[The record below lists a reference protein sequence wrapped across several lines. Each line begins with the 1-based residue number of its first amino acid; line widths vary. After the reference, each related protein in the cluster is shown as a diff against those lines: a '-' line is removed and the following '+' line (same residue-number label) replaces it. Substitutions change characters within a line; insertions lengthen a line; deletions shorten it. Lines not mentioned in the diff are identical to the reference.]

1 MDAAGDRGNEAM
13 RPFVRVIN
21 VHAQPSLDLLC
32 ASLKLGARSTI
43 RRNVRRQSI
52 VRIASSESVIFYAL
66 LMNIYFRP
74 TRKQGNLNS
83 SVQRYENVFLSTTD
97 LVF

>member
-32 ASLKLGARSTI
+32 ASLKQGARSTI
-43 RRNVRRQSI
+43 RRNVRR
-52 VRIASSESVIFYAL
+52 
-66 LMNIYFRP
+66 
-74 TRKQGNLNS
+74 
-83 SVQRYENVFLSTTD
+83 
-97 LVF
+97 